1 MPASTTL
8 SWIRTLSSSTKQ
20 APHSPSAPLRFDS
33 WLHQRARGKSMV
45 VAAHLKQVDRLM
57 LLLDQEVQLRVRDR
71 PHIIPHGDDALG

>member
-1 MPASTTL
+1 
-8 SWIRTLSSSTKQ
+8 
-20 APHSPSAPLRFDS
+20 
-33 WLHQRARGKSMV
+33 MV